1 MALANYT
8 DLLASLAGWSNRTDL
23 TAIIPDFVAL
33 AEARIAR
40 DLRTRQMITTTTLTT
55 VANSQGVAL
64 PSNWLETEN
73 LSVLGSPP
81 VTLLVITPEFMDSK
95 YPAGYQTGKPAAYCV
110 VGNTMQLGPTPDS
123 AYSISMDYYAKISA
137 LSTTSSNWL
146 LASHPG
152 VYLSAAMAELSLYLQ
167 DDQRITLWDQKYRSE
182 VAALQDAD
190 DQSLRS
196 GSSMRVRYV

>member
-23 TAIIPDFVAL
+23 TAIIPDFVVL

-40 DLRTRQMITTTTLTT
+40 DLRVRQMVANTTLVT
-55 VANSQGVAL
+55 VANIQGVAL
-64 PSNWLETEN
+64 PTGWIETEN
-73 LSVLGSPP
+73 MSVLGSPP
-81 VTLLVITPEFMDSK
+81 VNLLVITPEIMDQR
-95 YPAGYQTGKPAAYCV
+95 YPAGYQTGKPATYCV

-123 AYSISMDYYAKISA
+123 AYSISMDYYAKITA
-137 LSTTSSNWL
+137 LATTATNWL
-146 LASHPG
+146 LTGHPG

-167 DDQRITLWDQKYRSE
+167 DDQRITLWDQKYKSE

-190 DQSLRS
+190 DQALRS
-196 GSSMRVRYV
+196 GSSMRVRYI